1 MLDDVSPKIYAR
13 FEASLAKLEE
23 ELEALS
29 ADSSSSKAGGGLNKK
44 RRASSASPLDLTVS
58 SPKKQAN
65 GVNGVKVP
73 EKAASKA
80 RPQDR
85 LLALEDLMRD
95 ARTLLAKT

>member
-29 ADSSSSKAGGGLNKK
+29 ADSSSSKAGGLNKK
-44 RRASSASPLDLTVS
+44 RRASSTSPLDLIVS

-95 ARTLLAKT
+95 ARTLLTKT

>member
-1 MLDDVSPKIYAR
+1 VLDDVSPKIYVR
-13 FEASLAKLEE
+13 FEASLAKLEQ

-29 ADSSSSKAGGGLNKK
+29 AESSSSKAGGPNKK
-44 RRASSASPLDLTVS
+44 RRASSASPLDLIVS

-73 EKAASKA
+73 EKAATKA

>member
-23 ELEALS
+23 ELAALS
-29 ADSSSSKAGGGLNKK
+29 AESSSSKAGGLNKK
-44 RRASSASPLDLTVS
+44 RRASSASPLDLIVS

-95 ARTLLAKT
+95 ARTLLTKN